1 MRQNPYDKQGSAFVL
16 FIISDAALGF
26 KVKGNFCPIGI
37 SRNSRGVAIALPLG
51 FLNWV
56 QMIVGCFNTLLY
68 FHQKYCSP

>member
-26 KVKGNFCPIGI
+26 KVKGYFCPIGI

-56 QMIVGCFNTLLY
+56 QMIVNGGVNLASRRYRDLY
-68 FHQKYCSP
+68 G